1 MFCIVHFDCIARNLY
16 VLGMY
21 SILLL
26 AIGSSTPNKER
37 VAIYTLTVSSVVT
50 SFKSSVI
57 TCPFMA
63 NVTQSEP

>member
-1 MFCIVHFDCIARNLY
+1 MYLNNHVHRAHVHVHVHVQHSVYMDVHCIY
-16 VLGMY
+16 MY
-21 SILLL
+21 IDF
-26 AIGSSTPNKER
+26 ITYN
-37 VAIYTLTVSSVVT
+37 VYTEIKVVT